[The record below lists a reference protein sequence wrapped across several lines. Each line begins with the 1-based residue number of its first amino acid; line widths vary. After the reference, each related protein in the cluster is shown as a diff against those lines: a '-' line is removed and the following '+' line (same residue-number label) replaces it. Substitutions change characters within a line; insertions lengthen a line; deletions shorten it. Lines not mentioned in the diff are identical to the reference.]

1 MLQLLFVRA
10 YLDEKKESEEEQREA
25 EEQLLLE
32 LNAFAL
38 ASHFLWG
45 LWSVV
50 QAQISD
56 IKFGYLVGCL
66 GQLNEFMLST
76 GQCVQV
82 FSPPLPECSLGGT
95 WLYGILIF

>member
-1 MLQLLFVRA
+1 MRA
-10 YLDEKKESEEEQREA
+10 YLEEREGKESEEEQKEE

-45 LWSVV
+45 LWSAV

-56 IKFGYLVGCL
+56 IKFGYLVRCL
-66 GQLNEFMLST
+66 TQLCRMPNIP
-76 GQCVQV
+76 V
-82 FSPPLPECSLGGT
+82 F
-95 WLYGILIF
+95 LYFKCNS